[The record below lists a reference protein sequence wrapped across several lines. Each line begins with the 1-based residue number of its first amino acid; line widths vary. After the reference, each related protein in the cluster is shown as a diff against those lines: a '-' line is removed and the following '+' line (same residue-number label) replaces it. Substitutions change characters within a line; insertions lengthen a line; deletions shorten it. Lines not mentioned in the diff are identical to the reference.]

1 MIRYL
6 LIFLLGISLTSFAQ
20 DVIIPADVA
29 RYYLEQ
35 DDRVNILSKKDSIN
49 QAMIVN
55 INDELLV
62 QQLMINSYRQ
72 DSMIYKSI
80 IENRD
85 QQIFLA
91 KEELA
96 DAQKIISTQRFEVAL
111 FAGASCGSVIGSVVP
126 AMGTIMG
133 TVIGAT
139 TGSVIY
145 VSKRIKDKFKHK

>member
-1 MIRYL
+1 MKYFLIIL
-6 LIFLLGISLTSFAQ
+6 LELISFLSPAQ

-49 QAMIVN
+49 QAMIIS

-80 IENRD
+80 IENKD
-85 QQIFLA
+85 QQISLA
-91 KEELA
+91 KGELA

-133 TVIGAT
+133 TVVGAGI
-139 TGSVIY
+139 GSVIY
-145 VSKRIKDKFKHK
+145 VSKRIIYKFKHK